1 VWGRT
6 NFQNKDS
13 TLVPRDF
20 ILTEK
25 ESLHSLSKRLA
36 QDQFINYSFL
46 FKFFVRFKYD
56 YKSFQAGRY
65 LFSAEDTPETL
76 VEKMLKGETYNE
88 VILKITF
95 PEGFSLAQ
103 VIEKLRDNGY
113 SETELERLSKDQ
125 DFLAELKISSSSL
138 EGYLY
143 PSTYIF
149 YNQKPSEKEI
159 YLEMVKKF
167 FFELPAGYLKELE
180 KLGLGLEQSVII
192 ASLIEKETS
201 LEEEKPWIAEVILN
215 RLKIGMTL
223 GVDASISYGIK
234 DFKGDLTLKDLRNKE
249 NLYNTRVHGGLPPGP
264 ICSPTKTSL
273 EAVLNPSQEGYL
285 YYVLKPGV
293 GQKSHQFS
301 KSLSEHNKHVKKL
314 LKK

>member
-1 VWGRT
+1 MKKLFFSLVFLLIISCFFCFILLPVWGRT

-13 TLVPRDF
+13 TLIPRDF

-103 VIEKLRDNGY
+103 VIERLRDNGY

-125 DFLAELKISSSSL
+125 DF
-138 EGYLY
+138 
-143 PSTYIF
+143 
-149 YNQKPSEKEI
+149 
-159 YLEMVKKF
+159 
-167 FFELPAGYLKELE
+167 
-180 KLGLGLEQSVII
+180 
-192 ASLIEKETS
+192 
-201 LEEEKPWIAEVILN
+201 
-215 RLKIGMTL
+215 
-223 GVDASISYGIK
+223 
-234 DFKGDLTLKDLRNKE
+234 
-249 NLYNTRVHGGLPPGP
+249 
-264 ICSPTKTSL
+264 
-273 EAVLNPSQEGYL
+273 
-285 YYVLKPGV
+285 
-293 GQKSHQFS
+293 
-301 KSLSEHNKHVKKL
+301 
-314 LKK
+314 